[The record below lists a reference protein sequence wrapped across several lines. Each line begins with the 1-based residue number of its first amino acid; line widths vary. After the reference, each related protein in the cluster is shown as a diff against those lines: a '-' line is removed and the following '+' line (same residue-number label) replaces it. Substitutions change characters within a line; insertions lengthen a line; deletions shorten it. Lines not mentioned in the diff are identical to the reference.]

1 MKKII
6 CLLSVVLIALS
17 ACNKKTD
24 CGVKIKC
31 KDQNGNNVD
40 NARVELYA
48 TVKNDKSSSFIADIK
63 ASGVT
68 DGNGE
73 SNFIFKLPAIYD
85 VKVTSGTKTKTSIVK
100 LEEGKTVMEEITID

>member
-1 MKKII
+1 MYK
-6 CLLSVVLIALS
+6 LLTLIAVTAIGFG
-17 ACNKKTD
+17 ACNRNTD

-40 NARVELYA
+40 DAKVELYA
-48 TVKNDKSSSFIADIK
+48 TVKNENNSSFIADMK

-85 VKVTSGTKTKTSIVK
+85 VKVTSGTKTTKSIVK
-100 LEEGKTVMEEITID
+100 LEEGKTVTEEIIIQ

>member
-1 MKKII
+1 MKKLIGLMTVALI
-6 CLLSVVLIALS
+6 GLSS
-17 ACNKKTD
+17 CNKNTD

-40 NARVELYA
+40 NAKVELYA
-48 TVKNDKSSSFIADIK
+48 TVKNENSSSFIADIK

-85 VKVTSGTKTKTSIVK
+85 VKVTSGTKTTKSIVK
-100 LEEGKTVMEEITID
+100 LEEGKTVTEELIIK

>member
-1 MKKII
+1 MKKTIGI
-6 CLLSVVLIALS
+6 LSVVMLS
-17 ACNKKTD
+17 FAACNRNTD

-31 KDQNGNNVD
+31 KDQNDNNID
-40 NARVELYA
+40 NAKVELYA
-48 TVKNDKSSSFIADIK
+48 TVKNENSSSFIADIK

-85 VKVTSGTKTKTSIVK
+85 VKVTSGTKSTTSIVK
-100 LEEGKTVMEEITID
+100 LEEGKTVTEEIVIK

>member
-1 MKKII
+1 MKKTIS
-6 CLLSVVLIALS
+6 LLSVIMIGFG
-17 ACNKKTD
+17 ACNRNTD

-31 KDQNGNNVD
+31 KDQNGNNID
-40 NARVELYA
+40 NAKVELYA
-48 TVKNDKSSSFIADIK
+48 TVKNDKNSSFIADIK

-85 VKVTSGTKTKTSIVK
+85 VKVTSGTKSSKSIVK
-100 LEEGKTVMEEITID
+100 LEEGKTVVEDVIIQ